1 MSGNLV
7 LQANDLPLDL
17 LATDLA
23 RRLYTPQEIA
33 DRYSTDL
40 DTIWELLQ
48 RPEYYKLVKQRQA
61 AWLSSANTGERARLL
76 AQITKIEAL
85 PLMFGIIS
93 DPKAPT
99 QTRVDAYKAV
109 DRGSE
114 DPAAM
119 NGSGAT
125 GRGFQVVI
133 NLGENH
139 APMTIEGKV
148 PASDPAFL
156 TGRED
161 EEEDL

>member
-1 MSGNLV
+1 
-7 LQANDLPLDL
+7 
-17 LATDLA
+17 
-23 RRLYTPQEIA
+23 
-33 DRYSTDL
+33 
-40 DTIWELLQ
+40 
-48 RPEYYKLVKQRQA
+48 
-61 AWLSSANTGERARLL
+61 
-76 AQITKIEAL
+76 
-85 PLMFGIIS
+85 MFGIIS

-148 PASDPAFL
+148 PDSDPAFL

>member
-7 LQANDLPLDL
+7 LQASELPLDL

-23 RRLYTPQEIA
+23 RKLRTPQEIA
-33 DRYSTDL
+33 DIYSTNL
-40 DTIWELLQ
+40 TVIWELLQ

-85 PLMFGIIS
+85 PLMFGIIA

-114 DPAAM
+114 DPAAL
-119 NGSGAT
+119 NGAGVT

-139 APMTIEGKV
+139 TPLTIEGRV
-148 PASDPAFL
+148 PPDPAFL
-156 TGRED
+156 TGGRD
-161 EEEDL
+161 EEDDA